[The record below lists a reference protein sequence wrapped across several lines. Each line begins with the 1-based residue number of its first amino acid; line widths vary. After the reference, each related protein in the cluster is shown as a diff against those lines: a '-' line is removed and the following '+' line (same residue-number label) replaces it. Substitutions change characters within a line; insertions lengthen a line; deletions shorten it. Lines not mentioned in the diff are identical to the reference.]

1 MINKKVSALITA
13 YNISPVLVDIGASA
27 GTNQS
32 FAVLAPYSTLVGF
45 DPDSRGLDQ
54 NFGKEFKKAF
64 LIPKAVINR
73 QSRKADFYLTKFNE
87 CSSILKPNPDVYKEY
102 IISEYFTPIG
112 TASVMATSLNAA
124 IDELELSLIDWL
136 KVDSQGTDLS
146 LITSLRKGVLAD
158 VLVIDMEPGLMP
170 FYRFEETF
178 PQCHEYMIKN
188 GFFPSH
194 LQSQSFARVRSSTVE
209 VFREFCPGIEF
220 DHRCKKSPICLE
232 ARYFRTIRYLEQR
245 ATKARLLTAFVLAM
259 AEELIGYAMDICL
272 LYERKEG
279 RNEASVL
286 MREAIQEELTATR
299 KKEIKVSPDMLSMRD
314 LASIALFKIR
324 RRLSFH
330 F

>member
-1 MINKKVSALITA
+1 MINKQVSALITA
-13 YNISPVLVDIGASA
+13 NKISPILVDIGASA
-27 GTNQS
+27 GANQS

-73 QSRKADFYLTKFNE
+73 RSGKADFYLTKFNE
-87 CSSILKPNPDVYKEY
+87 CSSILEPNPDVYKEY

-112 TASVMATSLNAA
+112 TASVTATSLNTV
-124 IDELELSLIDWL
+124 IDELELHLIDWL

-170 FYRFEETF
+170 FYRSEETF
-178 PQCHEYMIKN
+178 PECHKYMIEN

-209 VFREFCPGIEF
+209 VFREVCPEIDF
-220 DHRCKKSPICLE
+220 DNRCKKSPICLE

-245 ATKARLLTAFVLAM
+245 ATKTRLLTAFVLAM
-259 AEELIGYAMDICL
+259 AEELLGYAMDICL
-272 LYERKEG
+272 LYEKKTG
-279 RNEASVL
+279 RDEAAKM
-286 MREAIQEELTATR
+286 MRNAICE
-299 KKEIKVSPDMLSMRD
+299 D
-314 LASIALFKIR
+314 LATPQKNKPTFNVDTLSVPDLAGIALRKIK
-324 RRLSFH
+324 RRLGLSQ
-330 F
+330 